1 MGPASPADDSPEERS
16 LLEGQL
22 RELCAKAQLQLED
35 ASVERT
41 LNDRQMESPVA
52 RRQRL
57 RVRRARDEKR
67 RRLLRG
73 DLARGRGGR
82 PGGLRLPSL
91 LCSSPLFTILFL
103 LLPWCG

>member
-67 RRLLRG
+67 RRLLRAQPPLG
-73 DLARGRGGR
+73 ERGGR
-82 PGGLRLPSL
+82 RPAGCRRRRRG
-91 LCSSPLFTILFL
+91 T
-103 LLPWCG
+103 